1 MVPRGRSKRSSVK
14 LKTSLHQPP
23 LPGLGFRQI
32 EIWAAALGQQL
43 AIVVV
48 EVQREIE
55 QAAGNGFITPQH
67 VFFRQMQAA
76 HASDQYRRVRFQLV
90 DFAGFI
96 GVGNGAVNCIVQVDL
111 AVDDFVPAWRQ
122 RVFEVRHEH
131 FYVGIKRI
139 DHHLAL
145 NRPGDL
151 DPAVTQI
158 LRNAADL
165 PVTFTNGSG
174 FRNKSRQ
181 FAAID
186 ILLPADTRRQQLVAP
201 RREFPHQFRRNSTA
215 SSVNTALRCGET
227 LRKP

>member
-1 MVPRGRSKRSSVK
+1 
-14 LKTSLHQPP
+14 
-23 LPGLGFRQI
+23 
-32 EIWAAALGQQL
+32 
-43 AIVVV
+43 
-48 EVQREIE
+48 
-55 QAAGNGFITPQH
+55 
-67 VFFRQMQAA
+67 MQAA

-201 RREFPHQFRRNSTA
+201 RREFPHQFRQEFNRFIGQHL
-215 SSVNTALRCGET
+215 ALRCGET